1 MARPKIIKTP
11 EEAEALA
18 NKYFADCVASE
29 RPLTITGLALALGLN
44 SRQALM
50 NYENDPVFVDAIK
63 RAKSQV
69 EMAYE
74 ERLATTGNA
83 GSIFALKNFG
93 WTDKQVHD
101 VTVTAGSLADVL
113 STIPS

>member
-1 MARPKIIKTP
+1 MGRYKIIQTP
-11 EEAEALA
+11 EEAEELA
-18 NKYFADCVASE
+18 NKYFADCESNE
-29 RPLTITGLALALGLN
+29 KPITITGLALALGFN
-44 SRQALM
+44 SRQTLL
-50 NYENDPVFVDAIK
+50 NYENDPVFMDTIK

-101 VTVTAGSLADVL
+101 VTVTAGTLADVL